1 MAYHTE
7 GFNAQQYTELI
18 CIFVSEATMQSSK
31 LGLYDVIP
39 IYGNYS
45 KIISF
50 PAPAGTHEGYCRLV
64 TNEMK
69 ALNHS
74 GGSIIV
80 PHLPGYQYVIL
91 PNSEGDQGNI
101 TYSSVTPPIIFDFDF
116 GMDIILSQVK
126 TFNI

>member
-1 MAYHTE
+1 
-7 GFNAQQYTELI
+7 
-18 CIFVSEATMQSSK
+18 MQANK
-31 LGLYDVIP
+31 LGLCDVIP

-45 KIISF
+45 KIICF
-50 PAPAGTHEGYCRLV
+50 PAPAGIPEGYCRLV

-69 ALNHS
+69 HLNHS

-101 TYSSVTPPIIFDFDF
+101 TYSSVTPPIIFDYDF
-116 GMDIILSQVK
+116 GMDINLSQVN
-126 TFNI
+126 TSNI